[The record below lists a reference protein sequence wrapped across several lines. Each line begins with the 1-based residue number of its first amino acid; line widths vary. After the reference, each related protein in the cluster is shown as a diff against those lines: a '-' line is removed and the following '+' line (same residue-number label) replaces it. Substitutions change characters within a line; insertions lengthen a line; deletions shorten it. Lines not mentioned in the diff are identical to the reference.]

1 MKTLKKFT
9 NSNNQVR
16 IILLGILLIPW
27 FSVIAQDFSKTY
39 DKKFDVDKG
48 AVLVI
53 KNKFGDVK
61 CVNWEESSVSIVV
74 TVEVDASS
82 QEKANRVFDKIQVEL
97 SGDRTRVEGI
107 TDVGSISNA
116 DFSVNYD
123 IKMPRWINI
132 DINNQ
137 FGDIYVDEID
147 GTSRIKLE
155 YGAMEAIAFNGLQT
169 DLMVKFSDAEIG
181 FIKDGE
187 LNIEYSE
194 WESKGSENFRVFS
207 SFSEV
212 TLDKVAKL
220 NLDSQY
226 DEISVEEAGEVI
238 AISRFS
244 ELDFNKIK
252 GDFDF
257 DSEYGELE
265 VGYISP
271 AFKVGKVRNTFAGAS
286 LTFDPRACFNVDAEV
301 EFGDLDYPEAISMNH
316 ETVGYT
322 TNIYKGKLGSAS
334 ATPSQLKITSKNANV
349 TINFAE

>member
-1 MKTLKKFT
+1 
-9 NSNNQVR
+9 
-16 IILLGILLIPW
+16 
-27 FSVIAQDFSKTY
+27 
-39 DKKFDVDKG
+39 
-48 AVLVI
+48 
-53 KNKFGDVK
+53 
-61 CVNWEESSVSIVV
+61 
-74 TVEVDASS
+74 
-82 QEKANRVFDKIQVEL
+82 
-97 SGDRTRVEGI
+97 
-107 TDVGSISNA
+107 
-116 DFSVNYD
+116 
-123 IKMPRWINI
+123 
-132 DINNQ
+132 
-137 FGDIYVDEID
+137 
-147 GTSRIKLE
+147 
-155 YGAMEAIAFNGLQT
+155 
-169 DLMVKFSDAEIG
+169 MVKFSDAEIG

-207 SFSEV
+207 RFSEI

-238 AISRFS
+238 AIGRFS